1 METWWQDAL
10 HAPGEDGLSYVE
22 REKKE
27 LEKTRE
33 VEMKEHYAR
42 AIFESETAL
51 LFCDC
56 EPECPGETC
65 KQHLA
70 TKKAAGEKYQKTMA
84 ELHPER
90 KPADSR
96 PVTRKPPTSKP
107 PAQTLLPSKGPST
120 LSSKS
125 AATLLSQPKPS
136 GIVPKPKP
144 QLNTAKPR
152 IPFSNISSRKQTP
165 PPTNPSPMRHTAAT
179 LASKTTIGRSAGR
192 VASATYRKHA
202 APAKK
207 PAAAAEVPDTSLPP
221 AEYVAR
227 YGMPKAG
234 TRMWERFMEE
244 GCFSEGGRH
253 SDQGMEVPPLEE
265 LLREGAEEEFV
276 LEL

>member
-1 METWWQDAL
+1 MEIWWQDAL

-33 VEMKEHYAR
+33 LEMKEHYAR
-42 AIFESETAL
+42 AMFESETAL
-51 LFCDC
+51 LLCDC
-56 EPECPGETC
+56 EPECPGDTC

-70 TKKAAGEKYQKTMA
+70 AKKVAEEKYQKTIA

-90 KPADSR
+90 KSAFPKPAK
-96 PVTRKPPTSKP
+96 TKP
-107 PAQTLLPSKGPST
+107 PASKLPPKTALPSKGPST

-136 GIVPKPKP
+136 GTVPKPKAQP
-144 QLNTAKPR
+144 TTAKPR

-165 PPTNPSPMRHTAAT
+165 PPANPSPMRHTAAT

-192 VASATYRKHA
+192 AASATYRKHA

-207 PAAAAEVPDTSLPP
+207 PAVVEVPDTSLPP

-234 TRMWERFMEE
+234 SRMWERFMEE
-244 GCFSEGGRH
+244 RCLRDGARDGDE
-253 SDQGMEVPPLEE
+253 GMEVRPLEE